1 MVSLSKVIGL
11 MSCSVVLC
19 LGLSSVAQA
28 GNAPSASD
36 VMKTDSQSDRT
47 GYKENAHKGEVL
59 RVEGENYVIKGANG
73 KEVRLHVDNTTKLD
87 GTIKVGDKIEAQVTE
102 KDHAVSVKHVQPAK

>member
-1 MVSLSKVIGL
+1 MVSIPKIVGL
-11 MSCSVVLC
+11 MSCSFVLC

-59 RVEGENYVIKGANG
+59 RVEGENYFIKGADG
-73 KEVRLHVDNTTKLD
+73 KEVRLHVDKTSQLD

-102 KDHAVSVKHVQPAK
+102 KDHAVSVKHVQPRK

>member
-1 MVSLSKVIGL
+1 MVSMLKVVGL
-11 MSCSVVLC
+11 MSCGVLLC
-19 LGLSSVAQA
+19 LGLSSAAQA
-28 GNAPSASD
+28 GNAPSGSD

-59 RVEGENYVIKGANG
+59 RVEGENYFIKGTDD
-73 KEVRLHVDNTTKLD
+73 KEVRLHVDKTSQVD

-102 KDHAVSVKHVQPAK
+102 KDHAVSVKHVQPTK